1 MNVNN
6 GRGTTPRKD
15 LPKLAIRTLP
25 ARERA
30 LLRLYLDRAA
40 STREMA
46 AALGTSRSTV
56 RRWIRRARDR
66 AADPLRMAFLKHW
79 QKLSPQDLRLAFYHL
94 VRGLSLRRIAR
105 EGLVGEPGVRHRG
118 ASAASLSRR
127 MRRIRRRIERAE
139 ARADARREMRRQER
153 TR

>member
-1 MNVNN
+1 LNANNV
-6 GRGTTPRKD
+6 RGTTPRND

-30 LLRLYLDRAA
+30 LLRLYIDRAA

-46 AALGTSRSTV
+46 AALGISRSTV

-66 AADPLRMAFLKHW
+66 ATDPVRMALLKHW

-105 EGLVGEPGVRHRG
+105 DGLVGEPGVRHRG

-127 MRRIRRRIERAE
+127 MRRIRRKIERAE
-139 ARADARREMRRQER
+139 ARAGTRRETRRQER